1 MLFRQKDQ
9 KKTDYEPLF
18 HIADSISEYRAEL
31 VENELASLDEL
42 RLIQSSF
49 YSVLEQ
55 DSALKE
61 KMESFGKLFRQ
72 MTDASAGYGK
82 VKENINNAVAEAN
95 EEIDAL
101 RARSESLQA
110 EFDKMTEVISE
121 FNTAVVRISECID
134 KIADIASQTNI
145 LAINASIE
153 AARAGEAGSGFAVV
167 AGEVKTLADEIKLL
181 VSDVEANITD
191 ISSGTAH
198 INTVI
203 SSTGESF
210 RSTVSDTMRTKESF
224 ERIASAVSTSGNVE
238 KEIRLAANTA
248 SKELTVVNN
257 AFEKIERDYL
267 SVNEHISKANDLGTT
282 KGAVF
287 ESIAHMTG
295 QIRPYV
301 EMISKDNS

>member
-1 MLFRQKDQ
+1 MLFKQKPQ
-9 KKTDYEPLF
+9 KKADYEPLY
-18 HIADSISEYRAEL
+18 HIADTISEFRSEL
-31 VENELASLDEL
+31 VDNELMSLDEL

-55 DSALKE
+55 DAALKG
-61 KMESFGKLFRQ
+61 KMESFGKLFKQ
-72 MTDASAGYGK
+72 MTEVSAGYSK
-82 VKENINNAVAEAN
+82 VKDNINTAVNEAN

-101 RARSESLQA
+101 RSRSEVLQT
-110 EFDKMTEVISE
+110 EFDRMTEVISE
-121 FNTAVVRISECID
+121 FNVSVVRIRECID

-181 VSDVEANITD
+181 VNDVEANITD
-191 ISSGTAH
+191 ISNGTEH

-210 RSTVSDTMRTKESF
+210 RSTVSDTMRTKDSF
-224 ERIASAVSTSGNVE
+224 ERIASAVSTSDEVE
-238 KEIRLAANTA
+238 HEIRHAAETA
-248 SKELTVVNN
+248 AKELSVVND
-257 AFEKIERDYL
+257 AFEKIERDYM
-267 SVNEHISKANDLGTT
+267 SVNEHIVKANDLGTT

-287 ESIAHMTG
+287 ESIAHMTN

-301 EMISKDNS
+301 EHIVSEQ